1 MKQLRMYL
9 LAISATV
16 VVGLFG
22 CAGGETGGGDPA
34 VDTTSGSEIATG
46 DGLPELDVVAGIDT
60 GSGLDTSSRGD
71 DTGSF
76 GDGSPPD
83 DAIPTDT
90 AAGGAAI
97 SGSADDSAQRG
108 PVVVRYDVQLD
119 SAASYVVSASW
130 RLQEGEPFQPCTPL
144 KGYGD
149 LESDAAAV
157 EGHGRYV
164 WDSMADLQEDVGSVE
179 LQLEVLASDGAAGTG
194 HVEPFPLYNDPTRVR
209 QVLLTHDINGDN
221 RVRQLTWTHGVG
233 LGGVGGD
240 PAGLIHTI
248 GPTPRRVTFSPNGI
262 RAVIIEEGN
271 GTLRF
276 LQFDHE
282 NGSIGGNFAE
292 LIPDLYPVDVE
303 FSGDGGDLY
312 IVHSSPNPDGGVYRV
327 PLDTNGG
334 GFLGFETP
342 QQIHSQYVPGDLE
355 VLPDGR
361 GLALLAADPEGD
373 MNGMHLVI
381 LSLDGDV
388 LSETSIGP
396 EGSIARNVAAS
407 PDGQWLLATYFNL
420 FAEGEDRVVLLALDP
435 EGNATI
441 VNDVEV
447 SDPEEPAWTAD
458 SLTALVTEAMNDKVT
473 GLAVEGGDLIKGSS
487 FTLGLASRVAHT
499 RWGPDSDIFLV
510 TTVSPS
516 TGKSG
521 LAVVTVGEGGTVTNT
536 GTYEL
541 GNGIDKIPGDVAIQP

>member
-9 LAISATV
+9 VAIAATA
-16 VVGLFG
+16 VVGFFG
-22 CAGGETGGGDPA
+22 CAGSETGGGDPVA
-34 VDTTSGSEIATG
+34 DATSGSEIAAG
-46 DGLPELDVVAGIDT
+46 DGLPELDVLAGIDT
-60 GSGLDTSSRGD
+60 FSGDDTTSGD
-71 DTGSF
+71 DTGNF
-76 GDGSPPD
+76 GDGPPPD
-83 DAIPTDT
+83 GAIPTDT

-119 SAASYVVSASW
+119 IAASYVVSASW
-130 RLQEGEPFQPCTPL
+130 RLQEGEPFLPCTPL
-144 KGYGD
+144 KGYGE
-149 LESDAAAV
+149 LESGAVAV

-179 LQLEVLASDGAAGTG
+179 FQLEVLASDGAAGIG
-194 HVEPFPLYNDPTRVR
+194 PVEPFSLYNDPTRVR

-248 GPTPRRVTFSPNGI
+248 GPTPRRVAFSPNGI
-262 RAVIIEEGN
+262 GAVIIEEGN

-282 NGSIGGNFAE
+282 DGSVGGNFAE

-303 FSGDGGDLY
+303 YSGDGAELY

-327 PLDTNGG
+327 PLVTNGG

-355 VLPDGR
+355 VLPEGR
-361 GLALLAADPEGD
+361 GLALLAADPSGD
-373 MNGMHLVI
+373 MQGMHLVI
-381 LSLDGDV
+381 LSLDGEV
-388 LSETSIGP
+388 LSETTVGP
-396 EGSIARNVAAS
+396 EGSIARNVAAA

-420 FAEGEDRVVLLALDP
+420 FAEGQDRVVLIGLDAA
-435 EGNATI
+435 GQATI
-441 VNDVEV
+441 ENDVEV
-447 SDPEEPAWTAD
+447 GDPEEPAWTAD

-473 GLAVEGGDLIKGSS
+473 GLAVDSGNLIKANS
-487 FTLGLASRVAHT
+487 FALGLASRVAHT
-499 RWGPDSDIFLV
+499 TWGPDQDTFLV
-510 TTVSPS
+510 TTVSAG

-521 LAVVTVGEGGTVTNT
+521 LAVVTVEPDGTVTNT